1 MRDTHIKVAGPV
13 LSFRRPSPPF
23 AFVEYSDPE
32 SVLRCLSVVNGT
44 MLKSKNGAEKALLV
58 KADEKTRAR
67 LDEYEK
73 TRELSE
79 VRFSICSPARVRN
92 INLTPNVTPVE
103 LHRFD

>member
-1 MRDTHIKVAGPV
+1 MQVAGPI

-44 MLKSKNGAEKALLV
+44 TLKSKTGTEKALLV

-73 TRELSE
+73 TRVLSE
-79 VRFSICSPARVRN
+79 VSFLLSFSHT
-92 INLTPNVTPVE
+92 L
-103 LHRFD
+103 D